1 MELVKFLKTSMAT
14 DWTEQQTQ
22 KMKWINKIL
31 FFIPKSNP
39 RYDSKI
45 HLVEKWLIE
54 FVEEDGE
61 LIPWREIA
69 LDISGNIVFA
79 GPDKKNYG
87 FWLDTNMKY
96 EDFSGENIDKGEFE
110 KYWNLSRV
118 NEI

>member
-1 MELVKFLKTSMAT
+1 MKFLKTTMAT
-14 DWTEQQTQ
+14 DWDE
-22 KMKWINKIL
+22 KEAKKLKWISKIL

-39 RYDSKI
+39 SYDLQM
-45 HLVEKWLIE
+45 HLVKKWLIE

-79 GPDKKNYG
+79 GPDKTNYG

-96 EDFSGENIDKGEFE
+96 EDFKGEIIEKGEFE
-110 KYWNLSRV
+110 KYWDLTGIE
-118 NEI
+118 EI